1 MNRKT
6 LVLPAIA
13 GLLAPL
19 LVACGNDSAGGKNGG
34 TIVVGTTDRI
44 EATAEAPA
52 PLDPAAVYD
61 VSTWNVF
68 RNTFQTLLRLP
79 RAGTQPEAEA
89 AEECGFTDQ
98 RSAQYRCTLREGLTF
113 SNGHDLTAEDVV
125 FSVNRML
132 DINDPGGPASLLSN
146 LDRVE
151 APSGN
156 EVVFHL
162 RKPDATFPYKLATP
176 AAAIVDS
183 EVYPADKVH
192 EGYGLVGSG
201 PYVLESFD
209 AGGGRAVLARND
221 AYKGDLELRN
231 GRVELRFFD
240 DSQAMEKA
248 LRDGDI
254 DVMNRSLSPEQID
267 RLGSDK
273 GDGIDVVEMS
283 GQEIRY
289 LVFATDDPVAGRKA
303 VRQAIA
309 QTVDRG
315 ELVRDVYA
323 RTAEPLYSIV
333 PSGLTGHHNSFFN
346 VYGEPDVKAARAVLE
361 RAGVET
367 PVSLELTYTTD
378 HYGPATAEEFEV
390 LAKQLNGSGLFRAT
404 VKGVP
409 WKTYRP
415 ASAKQQ
421 YAVYGMGW
429 FPDFPDPDNFVAPF
443 FAEDNFLGSPYENNE
458 IREQLIPRT
467 RVKEQR
473 DTAVED
479 FVRVQD
485 IVAKEVPVLPL
496 WQGKQYV
503 AARDGVTGVEW
514 ALNSS
519 SVLQLWELGRS
530 VQG

>member
-6 LVLPAIA
+6 LVVPAVV

-19 LVACGNDSAGGKNGG
+19 LAACGGEDAGGGNGG
-34 TIVVGTTDRI
+34 AIVVGTTDRI
-44 EATAEAPA
+44 AATAETPA

-79 RAGTQPEAEA
+79 RAGNQPEAEA
-89 AEECGFTDQ
+89 AEECGFTDK
-98 RSAQYRCTLREGLTF
+98 RSARYRCTLREGLTF

-125 FSVNRML
+125 FSLERMTGI
-132 DINDPGGPASLLSN
+132 DDPGGPASLLDN

-151 APSGN
+151 APSER

-162 RKPDATFPYKLATP
+162 KKPDATFPYKLATP

-183 EVYPADKVH
+183 EVYPADGLL
-192 EGYGLVGSG
+192 EGYEIAGSG

-209 AGGGRAVLARND
+209 ADSGKVVLARNQKYRGGVEPAND
-221 AYKGDLELRN
+221 
-231 GRVELRFFD
+231 RVELRFFK
-240 DSQAMEKA
+240 DSGALEEA
-248 LRDGDI
+248 LRDGSV
-254 DVMNRSLSPEQID
+254 DVVNRTLSPEQIGRLESD
-267 RLGSDK
+267 RD
-273 GDGIDVVEMS
+273 DGVEVVEMS

-289 LVFATDDPVAGRKA
+289 LVFATDDGTVGETA

-309 QTVDRG
+309 QVVNRG
-315 ELVRDVYA
+315 ELVRDVYD

-346 VYGEPDVKAARAVLE
+346 AYGEPDAKAARSTLE
-361 RAGVET
+361 RAGVRT
-367 PVSLELTYTTD
+367 PVEVELTYTTD
-378 HYGPATAEEFEV
+378 HYGPATEKEFKT
-390 LAKQLNGSGLFRAT
+390 LAKQLNATGLFKAT

-409 WKTYRP
+409 WKTYLPTSR
-415 ASAKQQ
+415 KQQ
-421 YAVYGMGW
+421 YQIYGMGW

-443 FAEDNFLGSPYENNE
+443 FGEDNFLGSPYENSE

-467 RVKEQR
+467 RVKDQR

-479 FVRVQD
+479 FIRAQD

-503 AARDGVTGVEW
+503 AAREDITGVEW
-514 ALNSS
+514 ALNSA
-519 SVLQLWELGRS
+519 SVLQLWELGRG
-530 VQG
+530 VQV